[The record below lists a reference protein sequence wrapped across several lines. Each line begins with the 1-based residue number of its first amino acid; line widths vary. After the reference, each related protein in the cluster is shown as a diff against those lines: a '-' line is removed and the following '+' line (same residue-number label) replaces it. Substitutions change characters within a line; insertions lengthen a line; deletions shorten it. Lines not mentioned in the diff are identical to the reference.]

1 MNRHI
6 LFLLLLLISFKAFS
20 QSPYTND
27 VFKPNIKSVQF
38 YNTTKNPSFPII
50 KLNSA
55 DQVELEFDDLQG
67 GTKYY
72 YYTIEHCD
80 GDWNSSNLSPN
91 EYLKSF
97 NEDKI
102 TDYSYSSATLQKF
115 THYTIKLP
123 NENIKPII
131 SGNYILKVYE
141 DDDQSKLVLT
151 RKLYVLN
158 PKVFI
163 SAQVASS
170 TDVSLKQS
178 NQKVNFQINYG
189 SLPVQNPSR
198 DLRTWVIQNQ
208 VDPNG
213 QFTTQPQYIRGN
225 QLLYNDPATN
235 DFAGGNEFRHFDTRS
250 LKLSSDRVA
259 HIYRDTA
266 NTVILLTDPSRN
278 NNNYTFLYDND
289 GDYYVLNQDG
299 SNPPIDAD
307 YAHVAFSLNAGK
319 TPAQGSAYIVGRFNN
334 YKLDDRSR
342 LDYDDKSGRFFT
354 YMFLKQGVYD
364 YEYVW
369 VDKST
374 RTPDYTTF
382 EGSYFETENNY
393 HLLVY
398 YHPPTARWEELVGF
412 TVVSSVQ
419 K

>member
-1 MNRHI
+1 MKRYFKLI
-6 LFLLLLLISFKAFS
+6 LALFICSKAFS
-20 QSPYTND
+20 QTPYTND
-27 VFKPNIKSVQF
+27 VLKPYIKSVQF
-38 YNTTKNPSFPII
+38 YNTNKNPSFPII

-151 RKLYVLN
+151 RKLYVFN

-163 SAQVASS
+163 SAQVVSS
-170 TDVSLKQS
+170 TDVSLKQT
-178 NQKVNFQINYG
+178 NQKINFQVNYG
-189 SLPVQNPSR
+189 SLPMQNPSR
-198 DLRTWVIQNQ
+198 DLRIWVMQNQ
-208 VDPNG
+208 VDLNG
-213 QFTTQPQYIRGN
+213 QFTTQPQYINGN

-235 DFAGGNEFRHFDTRS
+235 DLPGGNEFRHFDTRS
-250 LKLSSDRVA
+250 LKLSSDRVS

-266 NTVILLTDPSRN
+266 NTVILLTDQSRN
-278 NNNYTFLYDND
+278 KNYTFLYDND

-299 SNPPIDAD
+299 TNPAIDAD
-307 YAHVAFSLNAGK
+307 YAHMAFSLNTGK
-319 TPAQGSAYIVGRFNN
+319 TPAQGSVYLLGRFNN
-334 YKLDDRSR
+334 YKLDERSK

-354 YMFLKQGVYD
+354 YLLLKQGVYD

-374 RTPDYTTF
+374 QTPDYTTF
-382 EGSYFETENNY
+382 EGSYFDTENNY
-393 HLLVY
+393 QLLVY
-398 YHPPTARWEELVGF
+398 YRPPAARWEELVGY